1 MSDEPQFIGAELEFT
16 FTIVPHWLLQVLK
29 PIELTTYVALG
40 QYADKDIQRS
50 RYSTIKALQGLE
62 DKGVVEIKE
71 RYKDKGEQTSNL
83 YILKLTPGVSRK
95 LDRGG
100 KENVTGRGIENLTQT
115 ILNRTISNE
124 LYSREVQEL
133 YVNAMQQ
140 VCSLDK
146 PTKSQWGRIYKAAK
160 EMHEAGYEPGDIPV
174 IAENLLKTYGAGAL
188 TPQGIVN
195 NVQLLKGARTASAK
209 QVENAIDQ
217 KKMDDWA
224 NETN

>member
-1 MSDEPQFIGAELEFT
+1 
-16 FTIVPHWLLQVLK
+16 
-29 PIELTTYVALG
+29 
-40 QYADKDIQRS
+40 
-50 RYSTIKALQGLE
+50 
-62 DKGVVEIKE
+62 
-71 RYKDKGEQTSNL
+71 
-83 YILKLTPGVSRK
+83 
-95 LDRGG
+95 
-100 KENVTGRGIENLTQT
+100 
-115 ILNRTISNE
+115 
-124 LYSREVQEL
+124 
-133 YVNAMQQ
+133 MQQ

-174 IAENLLKTYGAGAL
+174 IAENLVKTYGAGAL